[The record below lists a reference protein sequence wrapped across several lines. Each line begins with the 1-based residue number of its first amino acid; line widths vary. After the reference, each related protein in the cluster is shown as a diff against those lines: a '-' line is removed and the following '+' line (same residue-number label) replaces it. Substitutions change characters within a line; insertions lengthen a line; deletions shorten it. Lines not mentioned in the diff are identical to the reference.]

1 MRLALIAVLAALATP
16 AATATSDAP
25 QWLLGDICHG
35 EAPPRIEGPHRLV
48 MVAGMGD
55 DHMTAD
61 TLNPE
66 AQRWFDYGLTLARS
80 FEHGDAAL
88 AFQRAEAADPTCS
101 LCVWG
106 EAWSRGPTINFAADA
121 DQIPALLALAKKAKG
136 LAAPSATAR
145 VRDLEAALVDRYAA
159 AEPDIGDL
167 AFAHDIDALAK
178 ADPTDVEVAIFDAEA
193 WLIMER
199 NGDAA
204 APARAVAVLQPLVPA
219 HPDQSG
225 LIHFYVHAT
234 ENAGTPELAAP
245 YAGRL
250 AELAP
255 AASHMVHMPSHTWYR
270 IGRYEDAARA
280 NLDALRADAAY
291 AEKTDFPTPLGRLT
305 YHAHDIAFGLAGAM
319 MAGDAPAALEL
330 VRQFNQDFPDP
341 GAYDPRAEG
350 GAAQTL
356 VAFGRF
362 AEPGAV
368 LAMPDTVAA
377 KPYLEALRHYA
388 RGEADLR
395 LGRAG
400 DARAEAALTKL
411 PPTLPGSTRAVV
423 VEIARRVL
431 TGEADLLDRRPAAAA
446 SEFAAAAD
454 LQDARLAK
462 SVDPPAWWYPVRR
475 SLAAAL
481 LAKGDAA
488 GAERETEKVL
498 RIWKLDPITL
508 AIQAAAEQSLNQP
521 GAAQDRQDAE
531 RLWRGEPAALRVAG
545 GAPDPRA
552 ADGRGHPA
560 P

>member
-1 MRLALIAVLAALATP
+1 MRLALIAALAALAAP

-48 MVAGMGD
+48 MLAGMGD

-61 TLNPE
+61 TAKPE

-88 AFQRAEAADPTCS
+88 AFQRAEAADPACS

-106 EAWSRGPTINFAADA
+106 EAWSRGPTINFPADA
-121 DQIPALLALAKKAKG
+121 GQIPALLTRAKQARG
-136 LAAPSATAR
+136 LAAPSASAR
-145 VRDLEAALVDRYAA
+145 IRGLEAALVDRYAA
-159 AEPDIGDL
+159 ATSYAGDL
-167 AFAHDIDALAK
+167 AFARDIDTLVR
-178 ADPTDVEVAIFDAEA
+178 ADPGDVEVAIFDAEA

-199 NGDAA
+199 DGDDA
-204 APARAVAVLQPLVPA
+204 APARAVAVLKPLVPA

-234 ENAGTPELAAP
+234 EDAGTPELAAP
-245 YAGRL
+245 YAARL

-270 IGRYEDAARA
+270 IGRYEDAAQA
-280 NLDALRADAAY
+280 NLAALRADAAY

-319 MAGDAPAALEL
+319 MAGDGPAALEL

-341 GAYDPRAEG
+341 ATYDPRAEG

-356 VAFGRF
+356 VALGRF
-362 AEPGAV
+362 AAPGAV

-388 RGEADLR
+388 RGEADMR
-395 LGRAG
+395 LGRAR
-400 DARAEAALTKL
+400 DARAETALTNL
-411 PPTLPGSTRAVV
+411 PAGLPGSTRAVV

-431 TGEADLLDRRPAAAA
+431 TGEADMLDRRADAAAG
-446 SEFAAAAD
+446 EFAAAAD

-462 SVDPPAWWYPVRR
+462 NVDPPAWWYPVRR

-488 GAERETEKVL
+488 GAERETVKVL
-498 RIWKLDPITL
+498 RTWKLDPITL
-508 AIQAAAEQSLNQP
+508 AIRAAAEQSLNQP
-521 GAAQDRQDAE
+521 GAAQDRRDAG
-531 RLWRGEPAALRVAG
+531 RLWHGEPAALRVAAG
-545 GAPDPRA
+545 SAS
-552 ADGRGHPA
+552 PA
-560 P
+560 HG